1 MALTKTKLN
10 TKIRPCGFKSN
21 GKNRMIKSTCLLSR
35 IKKINMIK
43 KTSPKLAV
51 CITMYNENEEELKYT
66 MAGVLQNYN
75 AMFLDPKVK
84 MRQQDLVVVCVC
96 DGFDKISDSFKK
108 FATQNKF
115 FDINIL
121 KKKGFMEKDRD
132 NNWKMKTMEDIMD
145 KNVKDVPKNILHLF
159 QVCTWDFGI
168 QDEKLQGRRINFI
181 FAVK

>member
-1 MALTKTKLN
+1 
-10 TKIRPCGFKSN
+10 
-21 GKNRMIKSTCLLSR
+21 
-35 IKKINMIK
+35 
-43 KTSPKLAV
+43 
-51 CITMYNENEEELKYT
+51 
-66 MAGVLQNYN
+66 
-75 AMFLDPKVK
+75 
-84 MRQQDLVVVCVC
+84 VVVCVC

-159 QVCTWDFGI
+159 
-168 QDEKLQGRRINFI
+168 
-181 FAVK
+181 